1 MAYGMLSVHYRNA
14 LRFFVS
20 PNKDFQAN
28 PVSFINDIDVYGIYH
43 LCRFARLRLISA
55 FILAEPEPCEPVIYF
70 FFFALV
76 FTFVSVVGLSF
87 LGPPRKV
94 MPLRITW
101 LISSPP
107 GIIDIKSMME
117 QSYTGKGHCNAILV
131 ACVDD
136 MVITH
141 TSASLGNIFY
151 STLMGTLYVVSE
163 WEECIAT

>member
-14 LRFFVS
+14 LRFMLA
-20 PNKDFQAN
+20 QR
-28 PVSFINDIDVYGIYH
+28 INYRATSISYLKASETVRVFH

-76 FTFVSVVGLSF
+76 FTFVSVAGLSF
-87 LGPPRKV
+87 FGPPRKV

-131 ACVDD
+131 AGVDD

-151 STLMGTLYVVSE
+151 STLMGTLYVVTE